1 MRRGNAVTGHQRS
14 RLAIWIT
21 TAGGR
26 LRVRERAAAII
37 VALALVIGPASVIGY
52 GRWVDRDVVTVKA
65 VQWAYLPNIIRVKAG
80 VPVRLKI
87 ISEDVVHGF
96 AINGIPVTISEL
108 IPGKAEYVTFTP
120 KTPGTYYYHCTTYCG
135 LAHFKMVGQIIV
147 TAGR

>member
-1 MRRGNAVTGHQRS
+1 MAGRLRA

-21 TAGGR
+21 KVRGR

-37 VALALVIGPASVIGY
+37 VAMVLIVGPASVIAY
-52 GRWVDRDVVTVKA
+52 GRWVDRDIVTVKA
-65 VQWAYLPNIIRVKAG
+65 VQWAYLPNTIHARAG

-87 ISEDVVHGF
+87 TSEDVVHGF
-96 AINGIPVTISEL
+96 AINGIPVTVSEL

-135 LAHFKMVGQIIV
+135 LSHFKMVGQIIV

>member
-1 MRRGNAVTGHQRS
+1 MAGHLRA
-14 RLAIWIT
+14 RLSIWIAT
-21 TAGGR
+21 VRGR

-52 GRWVDRDVVTVKA
+52 GRWVDHGVVTVKA
-65 VQWAYLPNIIRVKAG
+65 VQWAYLPNTIQAKAG

-87 ISEDVVHGF
+87 TSEDVVHGF

-108 IPGKAEYVTFTP
+108 IPGKAEYITFTP

-135 LAHFKMVGQIIV
+135 LAHFKMVGRIIV